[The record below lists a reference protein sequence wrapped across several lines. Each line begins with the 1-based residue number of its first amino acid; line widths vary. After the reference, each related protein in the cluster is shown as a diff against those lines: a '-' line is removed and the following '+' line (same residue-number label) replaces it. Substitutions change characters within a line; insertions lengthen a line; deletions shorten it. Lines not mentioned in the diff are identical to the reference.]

1 MMRAIGMACFAGLY
15 LGMALAS
22 AQADSPNVVLIYIDD
37 LGYSDVGFMGAPH
50 YLTPQIDQ
58 LADSGMIFTN
68 AYAAAPNCAPSR
80 ACLMSGQYSPRHG
93 IYTVGNSQRGKSEL
107 RRLVPEK
114 NRTTLPASVT
124 TLGELFQSADY
135 QTAYMGKWHLGSPG
149 QEGPLEQGFD
159 INIGGNKTG
168 TPKGG
173 HHAPYKNPQL
183 PDPEGPEYLTDRL
196 TDEAIQFIE
205 QNKTDPFF
213 LFLSHYAVH
222 TPVQAKPAITKKYQ
236 RNAKQLGINAKYAAM
251 IESVDESVGRITQ
264 TLADLSLTDNTMV
277 IFYSDNGGHGKIT
290 SNAPLR
296 GGKGMMWEGG
306 IRVPLAISWPGHI
319 AANSQC
325 DVPIHGV
332 DFFETFRV
340 LLNAAAPQNQPLD
353 GVNIL
358 PLATGQVASL
368 DRALYWHF
376 PAYLEGKNYPGA
388 PDQYFRARPFSVIR
402 KGPWK
407 LVETFEDQRVQ
418 LFNLEKDLGETQD
431 VSQDHPEI
439 TKRLAEQLKAWRSEV
454 NAPVPDQRNPD
465 FESP

>member
-1 MMRAIGMACFAGLY
+1 MRAIGMAWFAGFY
-15 LGMALAS
+15 LCLAFAS
-22 AQADSPNVVLIYIDD
+22 AHADTPNVVLIYIDD

-50 YLTPQIDQ
+50 YQTPKIDQ
-58 LADSGMIFTN
+58 LAASGMTFTN

-93 IYTVGNSQRGKSEL
+93 IYTVGSSQRGKSEL

-149 QEGPLEQGFD
+149 KDGPCEQGFD

-183 PDPEGPEYLTDRL
+183 PDPQGPEYLTDRL
-196 TDEAIQFIE
+196 TDEAIQFVK
-205 QNKTDPFF
+205 QNKDDAFF

-236 RNAKQLGINAKYAAM
+236 RNAKRLGINAKYAAM
-251 IESVDESVGRITQ
+251 IESVDESVGRIVQ
-264 TLADLSLTDNTMV
+264 TLSELSLTDDTMV

-290 SNAPLR
+290 DSAPLR
-296 GGKGMMWEGG
+296 GGKGMMYEGG

-319 AANSQC
+319 AANSTC

-332 DFFETFRV
+332 DFFETFRE
-340 LLNAAAPQNQPLD
+340 LLDADAPKNQPLD
-353 GVNIL
+353 GVDIL
-358 PLATGQVASL
+358 PLMTGQVASL

-388 PDQYFRARPFSVIR
+388 PDPFFRARPFSIIR
-402 KGPWK
+402 EGNWK
-407 LVETFEDQRVQ
+407 LVETFEDQQVQ
-418 LFNLEKDLGETQD
+418 LFDLANDLGETQD
-431 VSQDHPEI
+431 VSQNYPEI
-439 TKRLAEQLKAWRSEV
+439 TQRLADQLKAWRADV
-454 NAPVPDQRNPD
+454 NAPVPTLQNPG
-465 FESP
+465 FKSQ